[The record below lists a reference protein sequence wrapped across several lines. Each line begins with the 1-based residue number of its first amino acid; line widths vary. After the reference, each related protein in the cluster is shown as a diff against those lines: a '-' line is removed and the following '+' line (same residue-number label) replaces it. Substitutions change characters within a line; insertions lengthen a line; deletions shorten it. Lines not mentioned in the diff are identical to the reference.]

1 VKPPLLD
8 VFLELRR
15 REFPLGI
22 PEYEALLAAMEGGLA
37 SSRSKLEF
45 LCQTLWA
52 KSRAEQAEV
61 REVLSHCLPPLPDDG
76 GIERALGEVES
87 EAASQPRKGAC
98 KVAEEVGE
106 KLGHMVRSI
115 RRRQPASTGEP
126 SAANA
131 LQPGG
136 PIMLPKLDYSAGRD
150 IDWAGSLPVTRRQMK
165 RAWQYYRRMARAG
178 PPVEIDLERTLQRVE
193 REGVLVQPVLR
204 PRRINHARLLILADE
219 GGSMAPF
226 RGVIAPLLS
235 SAQTVGFA
243 RTGVFYFH
251 DIPEA
256 TVFAKPWL
264 GDPVALGAACHPFH
278 GAGILIVSDAGAA
291 RGNRDAAR
299 VARTVAA
306 LDCLRSF
313 SPHVAWLNPMPQLRW
328 ARSSAA
334 EIRQQGRIA
343 MFSLDRQ
350 GLDRAVDVLRGRR
363 TA

>member
-1 VKPPLLD
+1 VKPPLLE

-22 PEYEALLAAMEGGLA
+22 PEYEALLAAMRGGLA
-37 SSRSKLEF
+37 SSRSELEF
-45 LCQTLWA
+45 LCQMLWA
-52 KSRAEQAEV
+52 KSRGEQAEV
-61 REVLSHCLPPLPDDG
+61 REVLNRWLPLPPDDG
-76 GIERALGEVES
+76 AIERALGEVEIEATS
-87 EAASQPRKGAC
+87 EARKGSHKA
-98 KVAEEVGE
+98 AEKLGE
-106 KLGHMVRSI
+106 KLGRMVRTI
-115 RRRQPASTGEP
+115 RRRLPAATDEP
-126 SAANA
+126 SGDSA
-131 LQPGG
+131 LRFGG
-136 PIMLPKLDYSAGRD
+136 PIMLPKVDYSAGRD
-150 IDWAGSLPVTRRQMK
+150 IDWVGSLPVTRRQMK

-178 PPVEIDLERTLQRVE
+178 PPVEIDLERTLQLVE

-204 PRRINHARLLILADE
+204 PRRVNHARLLILADE

-243 RTGVFYFH
+243 RTGVYYFH
-251 DIPEA
+251 DIPET

-264 GDPVALGAACHPFH
+264 GDPVALAAACNPFH
-278 GAGILIVSDAGAA
+278 AAGILIVSDAGAA

-313 SPHVAWLNPMPQLRW
+313 SPHLAWLNPMPQFRW
-328 ARSSAA
+328 ARTSAA
-334 EIRQQGRIA
+334 EIRQQCRVA
-343 MFSLDRQ
+343 MFPLDRP

-363 TA
+363 SA